1 MHELEVPYSP
11 EIKFNLVNKYH
22 SEKNVSIN
30 KKKHGLTGPLH
41 TILKHHELGEEKPDW
56 YVVQCMSDLNNDCN
70 HIQNERAVSQGVWF
84 WLLNW
89 DRCRSLVD
97 MTEHEAVWIKCQ
109 VSLAGY
115 HVTPA
120 KCIVP
125 FPIRSLVH
133 WNFSSVGKA
142 GVFSSIFGSTWQ
154 GNMFAGRLF
163 QYWPIDATK
172 QRVLFRI
179 GSSMIRDLLCAS
191 TEQNAISFPPAPTH
205 QTR

>member
-115 HVTPA
+115 ITWLLLNASSLFLSALWFTGTSAPLARPA
-120 KCIVP
+120 Y
-125 FPIRSLVH
+125 FHL
-133 WNFSSVGKA
+133 SSEALDKGTCLP
-142 GVFSSIFGSTWQ
+142 GDCS
-154 GNMFAGRLF
+154 N
-163 QYWPIDATK
+163 
-172 QRVLFRI
+172 I
-179 GSSMIRDLLCAS
+179 G
-191 TEQNAISFPPAPTH
+191 Q
-205 QTR
+205 